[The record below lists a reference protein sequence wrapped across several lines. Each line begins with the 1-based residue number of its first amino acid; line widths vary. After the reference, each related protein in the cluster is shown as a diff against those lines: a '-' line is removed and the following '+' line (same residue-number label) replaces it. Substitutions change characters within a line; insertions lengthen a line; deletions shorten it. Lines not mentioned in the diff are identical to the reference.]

1 MKLKLICY
9 LKSGSVVYDES
20 EFTEC
25 ATIKDAKDAI
35 DHLEN
40 FVNDAIK
47 NRMSGTF
54 TVGNTHINIQEV
66 SAYTLEIKGDEFE

>member
-1 MKLKLICY
+1 MKLKFACY
-9 LKSGSVVYDES
+9 LKSGSVIYE
-20 EFTEC
+20 ENKLTEY

-35 DHLEN
+35 APLEN

-47 NRMSGTF
+47 NRLSGTF

-66 SAYTLEIKGDEFE
+66 SAYTLEIKGDEFD